1 VRDLPATELV
11 VNKRQNAIPSDS
23 QPTTATHI
31 SSSHPKPTRKSYKP
45 GLVKAAVIAKALI
58 GEHNSKIARDLNI
71 DRSTVRTILD
81 SSTIRQQIEEGRS
94 DCVRMIPRSIRV
106 IDQRLEK
113 GSETAAL
120 AILRGTQV
128 LVNAPL
134 AANQTNIQANV
145 WLQLQQSRESEQ
157 QKPIEVEAKPVL
169 EP

>member
-1 VRDLPATELV
+1 MAAQDSSTGH
-11 VNKRQNAIPSDS
+11 S
-23 QPTTATHI
+23 QPATATHI
-31 SSSHPKPTRKSYKP
+31 SSSHPIKPKYKP
-45 GLVKAAVIAKALI
+45 RRSIKPIAVQTAVIAKYSA
-58 GEHNSKIARDLNI
+58 GENKTNISKDLDITRGTVNS
-71 DRSTVRTILD
+71 IL
-81 SSTIRQQIEEGRS
+81 SSHDIEQYLLEGRS